1 MIPAEGADRIDNPVH
16 FPQGHPVQQAVQFTK
31 IRFDLVIVYAIR
43 IAVSLVEQRKD
54 RFAISQLQFAG
65 RNIGFKC
72 LDIFRHVHTYDH
84 TFPLRYKVQNSMKLN
99 CH

>member
-43 IAVSLVEQRKD
+43 ILVWGL
-54 RFAISQLQFAG
+54 SQYI
-65 RNIGFKC
+65 R
-72 LDIFRHVHTYDH
+72 
-84 TFPLRYKVQNSMKLN
+84 
-99 CH
+99 